1 MTNGCEK
8 MLNFKSRSFEFKK
21 AVIEIAISII
31 STILVL
37 LTLFEMQADRN
48 AAYRPD
54 ISFAD
59 AEVAIAWDGELETE
73 NTEENQSWNLDSFFE
88 TYDVNVTPQL
98 MMYNIGVGT
107 AKNIK
112 LQWDHGSNV
121 ENFIEAF
128 EPYDDISILLDDNM
142 IYIETDKSVIGQ
154 GVGNGY
160 TTEFML
166 SSVEDYCTIQFP
178 IAYSYLIRELLT
190 RSLPSNQLPT
200 LSLSVTYTDI
210 QNKTYSKCINIYI
223 QTISY
228 ISDAYGNGCCVYEL
242 HFTEEDLYMPTI
254 GAFIIDSDS
263 LAAISSFFAVIV
275 SIISMIFTVIFS
287 VLQNKHNKNSVR
299 PISAIKLN
307 DYEDQIS
314 VRIDN
319 VGTGPL
325 LIQKLRFRIGET
337 EHKTLISLMPEVGQN
352 WVTFTEEVDGWT
364 IPVNGRITLIKIH
377 PEKEIVKTLV
387 RKKLSQITVSLDY
400 TDIYS
405 TRFHDE
411 RSLSFFGRHFE

>member
-1 MTNGCEK
+1 MI
-8 MLNFKSRSFEFKK
+8 LFKNKSFEFKK
-21 AVIEIAISII
+21 AVLEIGISIV
-31 STILVL
+31 SVILVL

-54 ISFAD
+54 VSFAD
-59 AEVAIAWDGELETE
+59 IEVAITWEGECETE
-73 NTEENQSWNLDSFFE
+73 NPEENQPLNLDPFFE
-88 TYDVNVTPQL
+88 KYDVNATPQL

-112 LQWDHGSNV
+112 LQWDHGANV
-121 ENFIEAF
+121 ENFIKAF

-160 TTEFML
+160 TADFML
-166 SSVEDYCTIQFP
+166 SSAEDYCTIQFP
-178 IAYSYLIRELLT
+178 VAYSYLIRELLT

-210 QNKTYSKCINIYI
+210 QNKAYSKVINIYI

-228 ISDAYGNGCCVYEL
+228 ISDAYGNGCCVYNL
-242 HFTEEDLYMPTI
+242 HFAEEGFYMPTI
-254 GAFIIDSDS
+254 GTFILDSDS
-263 LAAISSFFAVIV
+263 LAAISSVFAVIV

-299 PISAIKLN
+299 PISAIKFN

-325 LIQKLRFRIGET
+325 LIWKLRFKIGET
-337 EHKTLISLMPEVGQN
+337 EHKTLISLMPDVGQN

-364 IPVNGRITLIKIH
+364 IPVGGKITLIKIR
-377 PEKEIVKTLV
+377 PEREIVKMLV
-387 RKKLSQITVSLDY
+387 RKELSKITISLDY

-405 TRFHDE
+405 TKFHDE
-411 RSLSFFGRHFE
+411 RSLSFFGRHFV